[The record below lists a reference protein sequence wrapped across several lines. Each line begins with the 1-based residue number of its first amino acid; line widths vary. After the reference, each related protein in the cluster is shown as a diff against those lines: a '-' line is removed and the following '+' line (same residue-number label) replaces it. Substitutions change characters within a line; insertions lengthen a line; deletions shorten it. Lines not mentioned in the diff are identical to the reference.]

1 MGSPGYG
8 LFLGRKI
15 FYGWW
20 VLLVTALAVF
30 FQVGAGNWT
39 FTVLVKPMTDE
50 FNASHAQIVGALTVA
65 AILGA
70 LASPMIGRIVDRYGA
85 RVVIPA
91 CLLFFGLMLI
101 LTSRVNALWQFY
113 LFYSVGMGLAQSGVL
128 MVGGQVVA
136 ANWFIKKR
144 GVAFATL
151 FGATSIT
158 GVVFTLIAQEIVDW
172 RDWRMVW
179 LTMGLAIVLV
189 PTPLAWLVI
198 KRRPEDIGSR
208 PDGDADAAPAS
219 REAASRE
226 TRNPLANTT
235 EVSWT
240 LREATGTRT
249 FWLLNFSLLLITF
262 PGAGVI
268 TVMHP
273 YFTDHGISSGTAARL
288 VSFYA
293 FSSLIG
299 TIFWGILAQL
309 LSVRVLL
316 VPWALSY
323 GTAITLLVLVG
334 GSSVALIYLTL
345 VPLGIT
351 VIGGGQLANQVWADF
366 YGRRN
371 VGAILG
377 LSSLIRTLAIASG
390 PLLAAGIRDS
400 MGDYGIAFSLFAGF
414 CFVAA
419 VGLFFSRPPQKR
431 SPIRSASL

>member
-1 MGSPGYG
+1 MRSPRYS
-8 LFLGRKI
+8 LLPRRKI

-20 VLLVTALAVF
+20 VLLVTAVAVF

-39 FTVLVKPMTDE
+39 FTVLVNPMTDE
-50 FNASHAQIVGALTVA
+50 FNASHAQFVGALTVA

-70 LASPMIGRIVDRYGA
+70 VASPIIGRIVDRYGA
-85 RVVIPA
+85 RIVITA
-91 CLLFFGLMLI
+91 CLLLFGLMLI
-101 LTSRVNALWQFY
+101 ATSRINALWQFY
-113 LFYSVGMGLAQSGVL
+113 LFYSVGMGLAQAGVL

-144 GVAFATL
+144 GIAFATL

-172 RDWRMVW
+172 QGWRMVW
-179 LTMGLAIVLV
+179 LIMGLAIIVV
-189 PTPLAWLVI
+189 PAPLALLVI
-198 KRRPEDIGSR
+198 KRRPEDIGSY
-208 PDGDADAAPAS
+208 PDGDTTTAPP
-219 REAASRE
+219 RQGAASRG
-226 TRNPLANTT
+226 TRNPVANTT

-240 LREATGTRT
+240 LKEATRTRT
-249 FWLLNFSLLLITF
+249 FWILNFSLLLITF

-273 YFTDHGISSGTAARL
+273 YFTDQGLSPDTAAQL

-299 TIFWGILAQL
+299 TVFWGVLAQRWP
-309 LSVRVLL
+309 VRVLL
-316 VPWALSY
+316 VPWALFY

-334 GSSVALIYLTL
+334 GSSLALIYLTL
-345 VPLGIT
+345 IPLGIS

-371 VGAILG
+371 MGAILG
-377 LSSLIRTLAIASG
+377 FASLIRTIAIASG
-390 PLLAAGIRDS
+390 PLMAAGIRDS
-400 MGDYGIAFSLFAGF
+400 MGNYGISFSLFAVF
-414 CFVAA
+414 CFIAA
-419 VGLFFSRPPQKR
+419 VGLFFARPPQKT
-431 SPIRSASL
+431 SSIRSASM